1 MSFALRGRR
10 VVDRLLNKFDER
22 PDDNKITLIRT
33 GESVYNSVTREHEFP
48 LPVEIKLTGVVVPYN
63 SSQINGTTIQDGD
76 AKMTIT
82 SKHQPKHPDKV
93 RLDGV
98 EWSVTKI
105 QPYNYTGDDLN
116 IAYSVNI
123 RK

>member
-1 MSFALRGRR
+1 
-10 VVDRLLNKFDER
+10 
-22 PDDNKITLIRT
+22 
-33 GESVYNSVTREHEFP
+33 TREHDFP
-48 LPVEIKLTGVVVPYN
+48 LPVETPLTGVVVPYN

-76 AKMTIT
+76 AKMTVT
-82 SKHQPKHPDKV
+82 SKYKPKHPDKV

-98 EWSVTKI
+98 EWSIPKI
-105 QPYNYTGDDLN
+105 QPYNYTGDDLT